1 MDADTIAALKAQAKS
16 TGGDWIGLSE
26 VGDWFA
32 GTVADPAHQTV
43 TTDFGDT
50 EELLVENVTINDVP
64 QGDGVLTF
72 RLSRSVLRAELGSD
86 ADDAPGPGTKVYV
99 VYRGP
104 RRGQS
109 GREYHNYDIAKAG
122 ADLAAAQATAKKKS
136 APKGGAKAGGDEDI
150 PFAPSRI

>member
-1 MDADTIAALKAQAKS
+1 MDADAIAALRAQARS
-16 TGGDWIGLSE
+16 TGGDWIGLQE

-32 GTVADPAHQTV
+32 GTVADPSHQTV

-64 QGDGVLTF
+64 QGDGTLTF

-86 ADDAPGPGTKVYV
+86 ADQAPGPGWSVYV

-109 GREYHNYDIAKAG
+109 GREYHNYDIAKKGPELEAV
-122 ADLAAAQATAKKKS
+122 AATAKAKS
-136 APKGGAKAGGDEDI
+136 KAKKAGDDEI
-150 PFAPSRI
+150 PF

>member
-1 MDADTIAALKAQAKS
+1 MDADTIALLKQQARS
-16 TGGDWIGLSE
+16 TGGDWIGLQE
-26 VGDWFA
+26 IGDWFA

-64 QGDGVLTF
+64 QGDGTLTF

-86 ADDAPGPGTKVYV
+86 ADNPPGPGTKVYV

-109 GREYHNYDIAKAG
+109 GREYHNYDIAKAD
-122 ADLAAAQATAKKKS
+122 ADLEAVQATAKKKS
-136 APKGGAKAGGDEDI
+136 TAKAAKADDADI
-150 PFAPSRI
+150 PF

>member
-1 MDADTIAALKAQAKS
+1 MDADTIALLKQQAKS

-32 GTVADPAHQTV
+32 GTVADPAHQTI
-43 TTDFGDT
+43 TTEYGET

-86 ADDAPGPGTKVYV
+86 ADKAPGPGTKVYV

-109 GREYHNYDIAKAG
+109 GREYHNYDIAKAD
-122 ADLAAAQATAKKKS
+122 ADLEAVQATAKKKTD
-136 APKGGAKAGGDEDI
+136 KGGAKAGGDEDI
-150 PFAPSRI
+150 PFSPSRV

>member
-1 MDADTIAALKAQAKS
+1 MDADAIALLRAQAKS
-16 TGGDWIGLSE
+16 TGGDWIGLQE

-32 GTVADPAHQTV
+32 GTVADPSHQTV

-64 QGDGVLTF
+64 QGDGTLTF

-86 ADDAPGPGTKVYV
+86 ADDAPGPGWSVYV

-109 GREYHNYDIAKAG
+109 GREYHNYDIAKKGRELEAV
-122 ADLAAAQATAKKKS
+122 AATAKAKS
-136 APKGGAKAGGDEDI
+136 KPKAKADGDDI
-150 PFAPSRI
+150 PF

>member
-1 MDADTIAALKAQAKS
+1 MDADTIAALRAQAKS
-16 TGGDWIGLSE
+16 TGGDWIGLQE

-32 GTVADPAHQTV
+32 GTVADPAHQMIETEY
-43 TTDFGDT
+43 GDT

-72 RLSRSVLRAELGSD
+72 RLSRSVLRAELGSN

-122 ADLAAAQATAKKKS
+122 ADLAAAQATAKKKAS
-136 APKGGAKAGGDEDI
+136 PKAAKADGDDI
-150 PFAPSRI
+150 PF

>member
-1 MDADTIAALKAQAKS
+1 MDADTIATLKAQAKS
-16 TGGDWIGLSE
+16 SGGDWIGLQE

-32 GTVADPAHQTV
+32 GTVSDPSHQTIE
-43 TTDFGDT
+43 TEYGET
-50 EELLVENVTINDVP
+50 EELRVESVTLNDVP

-86 ADDAPGPGTKVYV
+86 ADGAPGPGSKVYV

-122 ADLAAAQATAKKKS
+122 ADLEGVTKVAKSKAKKAAA
-136 APKGGAKAGGDEDI
+136 GDEDI
-150 PFAPSRI
+150 PF

>member
-1 MDADTIAALKAQAKS
+1 MDADAIALLRAQAKG
-16 TGGDWIGLSE
+16 TGGDWIGLQE

-43 TTDFGDT
+43 TTDYGDT

-64 QGDGVLTF
+64 QGDGTLTF

-86 ADDAPGPGTKVYV
+86 ADEAPGPGWSVYV

-109 GREYHNYDIAKAG
+109 GREYHNYDIAKKGPELEAV
-122 ADLAAAQATAKKKS
+122 AKTAKAKSKK
-136 APKGGAKAGGDEDI
+136 AADGDDI
-150 PFAPSRI
+150 PF

>member
-1 MDADTIAALKAQAKS
+1 MDADTIAALRAQAKGS
-16 TGGDWIGLSE
+16 GGDWIGLTE

-64 QGDGVLTF
+64 QGDGTLTF
-72 RLSRSVLRAELGSD
+72 RLSRSVLKAELGSA
-86 ADDAPGPGTKVYV
+86 ADDPPSTGWSVYV
-99 VYRGP
+99 IYRGP

-109 GREYHNYDIAKAG
+109 GREYHNYDIAKKG
-122 ADLAAAQATAKKKS
+122 PELQAVAKVAKGKSKK
-136 APKGGAKAGGDEDI
+136 AEGEDEI
-150 PFAPSRI
+150 PF

>member
-1 MDADTIAALKAQAKS
+1 MDADAIATLRAQAKS
-16 TGGDWIGLSE
+16 SGGDWISLQE

-32 GTVADPAHQTV
+32 GTVADPAHQTI

-64 QGDGVLTF
+64 QGDGTLTF
-72 RLSRSVLRAELGSD
+72 RLSRSVLKAELASD
-86 ADDAPGPGTKVYV
+86 ADEAPGAGWSVYV

-109 GREYHNYDIAKAG
+109 GREYHNYDIAKKAP
-122 ADLAAAQATAKKKS
+122 DLEAVAKVAKTKSKKAAE
-136 APKGGAKAGGDEDI
+136 GDDEI
-150 PFAPSRI
+150 PF

>member
-1 MDADTIAALKAQAKS
+1 MDADAIALLRAQAKS
-16 TGGDWIGLSE
+16 TGGDWIGLQE

-32 GTVADPAHQTV
+32 GTVADPSHQTV

-64 QGDGVLTF
+64 QGDGTLTF

-86 ADDAPGPGTKVYV
+86 ADDAPGPGWSVYV

-109 GREYHNYDIAKAG
+109 GREYHNYDIAKKGPELEAV
-122 ADLAAAQATAKKKS
+122 AATAKAKS
-136 APKGGAKAGGDEDI
+136 KPKAKADGDDI
-150 PFAPSRI
+150 PF

>member
-1 MDADTIAALKAQAKS
+1 MDADAIAALRAQAKGS
-16 TGGDWIGLSE
+16 GGDWIGLSE

-64 QGDGVLTF
+64 QGDGTLTF
-72 RLSRSVLRAELGSD
+72 RLSRSVLKAELGSD
-86 ADDAPGPGTKVYV
+86 ADDAPSPGWSVYV
-99 VYRGP
+99 IYRGP

-109 GREYHNYDIAKAG
+109 GREYHNYDIAKAAPELEAVAKVAKG
-122 ADLAAAQATAKKKS
+122 KAKK
-136 APKGGAKAGGDEDI
+136 AAEGDDEI
-150 PFAPSRI
+150 PF

>member
-1 MDADTIAALKAQAKS
+1 MDADTIAALRAQAKGS
-16 TGGDWIGLSE
+16 GGDWIGLTE

-64 QGDGVLTF
+64 QGDGTLTF
-72 RLSRSVLRAELGSD
+72 RLSRSVLKAELGSD
-86 ADDAPGPGTKVYV
+86 ADDPPSTGWSVYV
-99 VYRGP
+99 IYRGP

-109 GREYHNYDIAKAG
+109 GREYHNYDIAKKG
-122 ADLAAAQATAKKKS
+122 PELQAVAKVAKGKSKK
-136 APKGGAKAGGDEDI
+136 AEGEDEI
-150 PFAPSRI
+150 PF